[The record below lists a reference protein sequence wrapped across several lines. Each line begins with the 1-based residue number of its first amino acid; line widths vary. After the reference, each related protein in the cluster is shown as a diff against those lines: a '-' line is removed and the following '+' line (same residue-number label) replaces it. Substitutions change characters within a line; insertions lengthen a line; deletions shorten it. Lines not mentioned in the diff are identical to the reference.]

1 MVGLDS
7 LLASSLARRLDVLMQ
22 ALDSAS
28 PNAVGESA
36 STNVAV
42 AADTPSST
50 TDGADAQ
57 PLNTGAAPPGPPAV
71 LSSAARTI
79 DTLLSLAPDAPGPVT
94 GTEPLWP
101 LPPGD
106 ATHAL
111 APVIVAALRQAM
123 DSSGLF
129 YESHLAQ
136 WASGGRSL
144 EQLQT
149 EPQTQWPPDTR
160 LPGELP
166 AAAAT
171 GATVESAP
179 GNASTGQ
186 AIALYSANPAGQP
199 AGAPAPMAS
208 APAAGI
214 AQQGPPSGMAPG
226 AAPIPLPPTT
236 PGAAPGGPAPAGMSA
251 QAGVSANLN
260 LVRQQLEMLVV
271 PRFQW
276 QGEAWPGAPLQ
287 WRAEERRP
295 DAPPGVRPAP
305 SSWHT
310 HLRLSLAQLGTVEV
324 SLALVGTQL
333 QAKIEA
339 VEAHT
344 AELLAGG
351 SADLR
356 QRFSATG
363 LSTSQLVIGQVGASP
378 AAESAAPDD
387 KPEAA
392 AAAGAVP

>member
-7 LLASSLARRLDVLMQ
+7 LLASSLARRLDVLME
-22 ALDSAS
+22 ALDSA
-28 PNAVGESA
+28 PANAVGESA

-50 TDGADAQ
+50 TDGADAHQ
-57 PLNTGAAPPGPPAV
+57 LNTGAAPPRPPAV

-111 APVIVAALRQAM
+111 APVIVAALHQAM

-160 LPGELP
+160 LLAGLP
-166 AAAAT
+166 ASAASPDT
-171 GATVESAP
+171 GSGETLS
-179 GNASTGQ
+179 GQ
-186 AIALYSANPAGQP
+186 THALYSANPAGP
-199 AGAPAPMAS
+199 PTAAPAPAAS
-208 APAAGI
+208 AL
-214 AQQGPPSGMAPG
+214 AQGMTPSGTTSNTAQGTAP
-226 AAPIPLPPTT
+226 APQQLST
-236 PGAAPGGPAPAGMSA
+236 PSAAPGGLAAAGTTA
-251 QAGVSANLN
+251 QAGVSGNLN

-287 WRAEERRP
+287 WHAEERRP
-295 DAPPGVRPAP
+295 DTPPGVRPAP

-339 VEAHT
+339 ADAGT

-351 SADLR
+351 GADLR
-356 QRFSATG
+356 QRFSANG
-363 LSTSQLVIGQVGASP
+363 LSTSQLVIGQLGASP
-378 AAESAAPDD
+378 AAAAPIPDD
-387 KPEAA
+387 KPEP

>member
-50 TDGADAQ
+50 TDGADTRQ
-57 PLNTGAAPPGPPAV
+57 LNTGAAPPGPPAV
-71 LSSAARTI
+71 LSTAARTI

-149 EPQTQWPPDTR
+149 EPQTQWPPNTR
-160 LPGELP
+160 LLGELP
-166 AAAAT
+166 PTPANT
-171 GATVESAP
+171 EPAP
-179 GNASTGQ
+179 AGASTNP
-186 AIALYSANPAGQP
+186 ANALYSANPASQP
-199 AGAPAPMAS
+199 AAAPASMAS
-208 APAAGI
+208 APA
-214 AQQGPPSGMAPG
+214 SGMTQPGTASG
-226 AAPIPLPPTT
+226 AAPASRPTT
-236 PGAAPGGPAPAGMSA
+236 APSAAPGGPAPAGGMAA

-295 DAPPGVRPAP
+295 DTPPGVQPAP

-339 VEAHT
+339 ADAGT

-351 SADLR
+351 SVDLR

-363 LSTSQLVIGQVGASP
+363 LNTSQLVIGQLGAAP
-378 AAESAAPDD
+378 AAETPAPGD

-392 AAAGAVP
+392 ATAGAVP

>member
-171 GATVESAP
+171 GAKAVRRRATSA
-179 GNASTGQ
+179 
-186 AIALYSANPAGQP
+186 L
-199 AGAPAPMAS
+199 
-208 APAAGI
+208 
-214 AQQGPPSGMAPG
+214 
-226 AAPIPLPPTT
+226 
-236 PGAAPGGPAPAGMSA
+236 
-251 QAGVSANLN
+251 
-260 LVRQQLEMLVV
+260 RK
-271 PRFQW
+271 
-276 QGEAWPGAPLQ
+276 
-287 WRAEERRP
+287 
-295 DAPPGVRPAP
+295 RPAT
-305 SSWHT
+305 WADKRADRT
-310 HLRLSLAQLGTVEV
+310 RLPRITSPRR
-324 SLALVGTQL
+324 
-333 QAKIEA
+333 K
-339 VEAHT
+339 
-344 AELLAGG
+344 AGRI
-351 SADLR
+351 ACPR
-356 QRFSATG
+356 
-363 LSTSQLVIGQVGASP
+363 SP
-378 AAESAAPDD
+378 P
-387 KPEAA
+387 K
-392 AAAGAVP
+392 